1 MVPSQ
6 VSSLFQVPSLP
17 VPFRCLNLLLASYPL
32 LSLGLG
38 LLFSLT
44 SCQLGFPQ
52 LPLSPTVPL
61 VLPLSQQHK
70 STCSHLQWTKL
81 CGCGIYPRSLV

>member
-6 VSSLFQVPSLP
+6 ASSSFQILSLLVSLG
-17 VPFRCLNLLLASYPL
+17 CLNLLLASYPM
-32 LSLGLG
+32 LSSG
-38 LLFSLT
+38 LLFSPT

-52 LPLSPTVPL
+52 LLLSPTVPL
-61 VLPLSQQHK
+61 PLSLPLLQQHK

-81 CGCGIYPRSLV
+81 CGCGIYPTSLV